1 MTKPKSQTRVP
12 NFVFVVDRASFIAW
26 TMGILLDRKVEHH
39 PPKHDGELL
48 CDVVVH
54 EVIGDTLENR
64 EAEKVLKKGG
74 TVMLTVGSKPFSL
87 LRLDKKQQA
96 YVETRI
102 PATTTS
108 KRRKA

>member
-1 MTKPKSQTRVP
+1 MTKVRIP
-12 NFVFVVDRASFIAW
+12 NFVFVVDRPSFIAW
-26 TMGILLDRKVEHH
+26 TKGILLERKVEHH
-39 PPKHDGELL
+39 PPKHDGELS

-74 TVMLTVGSKPFSL
+74 TVMLTAGSKPFSL
-87 LRLDKKQQA
+87 LRLDKKKQA

-102 PATTTS
+102 PTTTKS
-108 KRRKA
+108 KGKRTT

>member
-1 MTKPKSQTRVP
+1 MTKVRIP

-26 TMGILLDRKVEHH
+26 TMGILLDRKVKHH
-39 PPKHDGELL
+39 PPKHDGELS

-74 TVMLTVGSKPFSL
+74 TVMLTAGSKPFSL
-87 LRLDKKQQA
+87 LRLDKKKQA

-102 PATTTS
+102 PTTTKS
-108 KRRKA
+108 KGKRTT